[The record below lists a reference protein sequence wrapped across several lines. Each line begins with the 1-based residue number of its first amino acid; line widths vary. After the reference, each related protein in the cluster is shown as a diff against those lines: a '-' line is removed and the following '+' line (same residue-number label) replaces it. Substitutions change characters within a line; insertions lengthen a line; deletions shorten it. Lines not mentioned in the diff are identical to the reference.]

1 MERADDWFRQAQND
15 LAWARHTLDG
25 GFFAQACFA
34 AQQATEKGV
43 KSVIESRHGR
53 GWGHS
58 ITHLLKEAFKPEEVD
73 RNIIRGALELDQY
86 YVTSRYP
93 NGFAAGAPLE
103 YFTREQAEKAL
114 GHAERIIK
122 FCESKLQGQD

>member
-1 MERADDWFRQAQND
+1 MERALDWFKQAQND
-15 LAWARHTLDG
+15 LQWARHTFDG

-34 AQQATEKGV
+34 AQQAAEKGV
-43 KSVIESRHGR
+43 KALIEHQHGR

-58 ITHLLKEAFKPEEVD
+58 ITHLLKEALRAEEIDSEVMT
-73 RNIIRGALELDQY
+73 GALELDQY

-103 YFTREQAEKAL
+103 FFTRAQAKRAL
-114 GHAERIIK
+114 QHAQKIIDFCNGRI
-122 FCESKLQGQD
+122 C